1 MEKIYSQI
9 FLVFVLSVTKEKIE
23 KLAEVKDLN
32 EVYKNSNNCKK
43 CSLQDCLPNI
53 ILGEKMD
60 KELENRIKNLQK
72 DIGAKEAEIENI
84 ISKTLPAERKKLKR
98 LKKNLLEATLEYG
111 KRNKVDW
118 LDPILVKTLELLKE

>member
-1 MEKIYSQI
+1 M
-9 FLVFVLSVTKEKIE
+9 T
-23 KLAEVKDLN
+23 AEHHFRR
-32 EVYKNSNNCKK
+32 
-43 CSLQDCLPNI
+43 
-53 ILGEKMD
+53 KMD

-98 LKKNLLEATLEYG
+98 LKKDLLEATLEYG